1 MAKLF
6 NRAKMDTTTTGSG
19 TITLG
24 SAVDGYQTFA
34 DAGVADS
41 DVVQYVIEDG
51 TSWEIGTGT
60 YSASGTS
67 LTRTP
72 SESSNSGSAISL
84 TGAAEVFI
92 SAIHSD
98 FERLQ
103 NDGTTKV
110 EATSTGATVTGDIA
124 VTGTVDGVDIAAR
137 DAVLTSTTT
146 TADAALPKAG
156 GTVTG
161 STTFSHSSGIT
172 IGEADVFHQTA
183 NTWRGITVKNNG
195 DSNEVAIDGQSSDG
209 TQRLSIYGETSSQG
223 FLNPTDNTWKLKI
236 PNSGNFLRDAT
247 YTIWDS
253 GNDGS
258 GSGLDAD
265 TVDGIQ
271 GSSFLRSDANDTA
284 SGIITLS
291 STARDTLNFS
301 GNSTDDNRGIAFNGR
316 IALSSDYNDGWLR
329 LNSAAEFSNGIY
341 TPQNFRADGWVEV
354 GSGIRHQGDLDTNV
368 TFGTDTV
375 TIQAGGS
382 SEVTVNTTGV
392 RLGDTG
398 NGYFRPVSGDF
409 GSIEID
415 GGSHTGWEGYS
426 IGGRVVLMHDNGSIA
441 GLYNDVDNEWLFR
454 TDLNGGTILYN
465 NGTAKVTINPT
476 YMEMAQHLDMN
487 NYDIYGVDQIFH
499 HGDTNTY
506 MQFHAADQWRVV
518 TGGAERLEVNNST
531 ITSTEPIYAPS
542 FHGSG
547 ASLTGDV
554 GPSTAGAVGT
564 YAFLSRASNVTSGST
579 YAGSGL
585 RFAGIVANHYDDAD
599 TAASMTHG
607 TTRSGTWRAM
617 GTVSGVVS
625 DHPYSSTL
633 YKRIS

>member
-72 SESSNSGSAISL
+72 SESSNAGAAISL

-92 SAIHSD
+92 TAVAD
-98 FERLQ
+98 DLNRLQ
-103 NDGTTKV
+103 NAGSDIVTV
-110 EATSTGATVTGDIA
+110 SASGAAVTGNIT
-124 VTGTVDGVDIAAR
+124 VTGTVDGVDIATR
-137 DAVLTSTTT
+137 DNVLTSTTT
-146 TADAALPKAG
+146 TANAALPKAG
-156 GTVTG
+156 GTMTGAITFAAGQTFDGRDVSADGSKLDGIESGATADQTITAGSGLTGGGTGNVTI
-161 STTFSHSSGIT
+161 SHS
-172 IGEADVFHQTA
+172 D
-183 NTWRGITVKNNG
+183 
-195 DSNEVAIDGQSSDG
+195 
-209 TQRLSIYGETSSQG
+209 TSSQSSV
-223 FLNPTDNTWKLKI
+223 N
-236 PNSGNFLRDAT
+236 NSGNTVIQDVTLDTYGHVTGLASTTLSIPAAANNAT
-247 YTIWDS
+247 
-253 GNDGS
+253 
-258 GSGLDAD
+258 
-265 TVDGIQ
+265 
-271 GSSFLRSDANDTA
+271 
-284 SGIITLS
+284 ITLS
-291 STARDTLNFS
+291 AGTNLSGGGNFTTNQSPNETITFNMSSAPSVTSVAIGSTVTLQESTDRADLLQITSSTSGWGGLQIRNSSNEGRWSFMTDGSTA
-301 GNSTDDNRGIAFNGR
+301 
-316 IALSSDYNDGWLR
+316 
-329 LNSAAEFSNGIY
+329 GIY
-341 TPQNFRADGWVEV
+341 DDENNEWHIQMSENAGVTLYHNGVANF
-354 GSGIRHQGDLDTNV
+354 
-368 TFGTDTV
+368 
-375 TIQAGGS
+375 
-382 SEVTVNTTGV
+382 TTG
-392 RLGDTG
+392 
-398 NGYFRPVSGDF
+398 
-409 GSIEID
+409 
-415 GGSHTGWEGYS
+415 
-426 IGGRVVLMHDNGSIA
+426 A
-441 GLYNDVDNEWLFR
+441 
-454 TDLNGGTILYN
+454 
-465 NGTAKVTINPT
+465 T
-476 YMEMAQHLDMN
+476 YMEMARNLDMN